1 MILVLLHFSSL
12 VQRSQFFSILA
23 LQFKD
28 LGSLV
33 FQLFGLKVPV
43 FSILALRFKGP
54 GFFFKNF
61 GTLVPVLSLATLAL
75 WHFSFTYRK
84 QLQITLRGLSVV
96 PQVDD
101 CSKSTIGLNYRPIF
115 IMPQEFSKHHF
126 SHIVIID
133 DYHQFGAY

>member
-84 QLQITLRGLSVV
+84 QLQITLRGLRILNEVINLTTQKKSKRFQLVRNHLSGV
-96 PQVDD
+96 PPRTF
-101 CSKSTIGLNYRPIF
+101 KLGKG
-115 IMPQEFSKHHF
+115 E
-126 SHIVIID
+126 
-133 DYHQFGAY
+133 